1 MRKLFLLFL
10 FVCAAFNTKAQDT
23 LVNKDTIILKNGD
36 ELICKITEVNP
47 TYIVC
52 QLADSDTVSNRI
64 IPKETIFILK
74 YANGTRDVFNLES
87 PVATNENADVM
98 YRKGQADA
106 KLYFRTNGVFWGSF
120 GSTLIYPPFGIPT
133 TAILASVKPNR
144 ENFRTSNPA
153 LLKNE
158 NYLKGYEKGAHRKK
172 VAKSLTGFGT
182 AAGIWVGLV
191 IVVIASFSAGY

>member
-1 MRKLFLLFL
+1 MRKIFLLFL
-10 FVCAAFNTKAQDT
+10 FVCAAINTKAQDT

-52 QLADSDTVSNRI
+52 QLADSDTMSNRI

-74 YANGTRDVFNLES
+74 YANGTRDVFSLES
-87 PVATNENADVM
+87 PVITTENADVM
-98 YRKGQADA
+98 YNKGQSDA

-120 GSTLIYPPFGIPT
+120 GSTLIYPFFGIPT

-191 IVVIASFSAGY
+191 IVVVASLSAGN